1 MQLALSLIKRDN
13 RQRSARLGTLEISP
27 YHTILYNIMQS
38 NEMALQQI
46 NGSAMNVISMMLI
59 CCLGKYLHL
68 CLVSF
73 LEKGRGV
80 VVLNNTASD
89 VTIAHQVEKG
99 GPEAIRLLQRRL
111 FPGSVSQLSSPLS
124 NALS

>member
-1 MQLALSLIKRDN
+1 
-13 RQRSARLGTLEISP
+13 
-27 YHTILYNIMQS
+27 MQS

-59 CCLGKYLHL
+59 CCL
-68 CLVSF
+68 VSF
-73 LEKGRGV
+73 LEMGHGV
-80 VVLNNTASD
+80 VVLDNTAAD
-89 VTIAHQVEKG
+89 VTIAHWVERGG

>member
-13 RQRSARLGTLEISP
+13 RQRIARLGTLEISP

-59 CCLGKYLHL
+59 CCLWKYLHL

-80 VVLNNTASD
+80 VVLNNTAAD
-89 VTIAHQVEKG
+89 VTIAHRVEKG